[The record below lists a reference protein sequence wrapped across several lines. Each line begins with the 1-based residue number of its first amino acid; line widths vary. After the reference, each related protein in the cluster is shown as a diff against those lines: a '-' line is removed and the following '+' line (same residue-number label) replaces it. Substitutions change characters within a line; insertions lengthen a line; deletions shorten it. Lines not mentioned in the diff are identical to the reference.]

1 MPDARRS
8 VSFPRHGGSRN
19 TKDLPGRTQLT
30 RSLAA
35 TRGHDPS
42 STRGG
47 HLRQRTNPVLIPL
60 SRKSA
65 SGTTAP
71 RVFKAILLAAAT
83 SVAPFNLP
91 LRPGA
96 DKRPAG
102 AAKMRVRPAAFVRES
117 VCHPL
122 PPPAAAAS
130 SHSAPPSSLWPKARD
145 LLGVQSIW
153 RHAGP
158 GAATPSE
165 ID

>member
-96 DKRPAG
+96 DERPAR
-102 AAKMRVRPAAFVRES
+102 AAKMRVRPAAFARES

-122 PPPAAAAS
+122 PPPGCRGGHPLGAAVLALAGS
-130 SHSAPPSSLWPKARD
+130 PRPLGCAIHLAPRRPW
-145 LLGVQSIW
+145 G
-153 RHAGP
+153 RHALRN
-158 GAATPSE
+158 
-165 ID
+165 